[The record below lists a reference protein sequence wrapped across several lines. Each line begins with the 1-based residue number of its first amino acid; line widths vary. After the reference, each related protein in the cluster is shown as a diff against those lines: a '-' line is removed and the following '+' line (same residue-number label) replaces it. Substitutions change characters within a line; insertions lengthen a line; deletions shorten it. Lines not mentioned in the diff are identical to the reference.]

1 MEKVL
6 LICILI
12 LLVINIVICFVICS
26 KKKNLDISEKN
37 DINELFK
44 KDLKENNDIL
54 IQINQLKFNEL
65 NSKLDNF
72 KEEFNKI
79 SIILKD
85 MKFEINKS
93 ITDEFK
99 SINKLISDN
108 NINNINQIKIF
119 LDSYKEEI
127 SKRLDKVDITIKE
140 SLERIQ
146 KDNNQKLDEVRQT
159 VNEKLE
165 HTLEER
171 LNKSFENVFKQINE
185 LNKTIGQIESLAS
198 NVSSLKNVFANVKT
212 KGIVGEVILSNIIS
226 ELLSKD
232 NYLENVITKKGSK
245 DRVEFAIKI
254 PTGDNHDLLLPID
267 SKFPTESYNKILLAI
282 ESSDKT
288 LIEEARK
295 ELAARIKQEASD
307 IKNKYIDEPNTTSFG
322 IMFLPIE
329 GLYAEVINMNLFEE
343 LNNKYNVIVCGPS
356 TFSALLNALQMG
368 FKSLI
373 IQKKSAEVFSLLQ
386 SVKTE
391 FNRFAEQ
398 LEKTQTKYEQASKE
412 LDDLVGVRT
421 RQMQRKLDKVE
432 TINLIEDNKHDL

>member
-1 MEKVL
+1 MEKII

-12 LLVINIVICFVICS
+12 LLVINIVICLVTCS

>member
-65 NSKLDNF
+65 NKKLDNF

>member
-1 MEKVL
+1 MEKIL

-12 LLVINIVICFVICS
+12 LLVINIVICLVTCS

>member
-1 MEKVL
+1 MEKIL

-12 LLVINIVICFVICS
+12 LLVINIVICLVTCS

-99 SINKLISDN
+99 SINKLINDN

-432 TINLIEDNKHDL
+432 TINLIEDSKHDL